1 MGYGYHLFVTWSLI
15 SVIAARYEDCER
27 PPSVSYANIRIED
40 EETAIR
46 AIYTC
51 LPGYE
56 LRGPSEVV
64 CDLDTDEWITEIP
77 ECIRQSDSN
86 EMNAENANKKRKQS
100 DIIEDRSVSADL
112 VATLDMS
119 CVQAKVKAPEIRHGY
134 IQKYD
139 RRRRGDNVFLVASY
153 SCNDNFELED
163 SEINTLYCSDRKWV
177 GELPLCISLG
187 EYVEEED
194 EEEYGDYDNG
204 DEDDGED
211 DGVVREKTPRPVI
224 PAPTP
229 LAPTSESLPVSSSE
243 VGHEVESDLI
253 KFSTEANIVVEP
265 TQDPYTPRI
274 LDENCGSNKGGCSQN
289 CERLLY
295 PGENEPRLRCSCHEG
310 FSLDPYDY
318 STCHDINECLLG
330 NGGCEQV
337 CENLPGSFQC
347 TCKPGYQ
354 VDTFTGNTCIDINEC
369 LLRNGHG
376 PCHDTCHNHQPG
388 YRCSCDNLPGTQL
401 SADNHT
407 CADAGKCSQLNNG
420 GCSHTCLSL
429 SLGRVFCI
437 CPLGYRMMYDGK
449 NCEDINE
456 CEDPEKS
463 VECTAGCENTPGSYH
478 CIAINSNSAEENDL
492 NRTEIYTQISESTSP
507 AAILECAAGYRT
519 HDGRC
524 VDVDECSEMTHDC
537 EICLN
542 TEGSFQCSCSPGFY
556 LAADNKTCLDI
567 DECSIVV
574 EYNEDE
580 VPSRLCSHY
589 CENTIGGFVC
599 YCPPKYHLF
608 EDLRT
613 CVLDRCEDLNNRDLN
628 KTQCSH
634 DCNDLLEGS
643 YECLC
648 PEGYKLSEDGF
659 TCSEMEGICS
669 HSHGNELCSPG
680 TCQPAENE
688 MSFNCIC
695 PIGYVQNNHSCI
707 DIDECR
713 EKSHKCSHEC
723 VNIEGDYRCLCPEG
737 FKFRESSSNECEDI
751 DECQMRQDEVC
762 GGLQCVNYP
771 GTFKCVCYDGS
782 EPDEKSGLCESAVED
797 PCVNHPCSHECISD
811 GQTFV
816 CTCPENMTLENLG
829 RNCVVLDLCSI
840 NNNGC
845 EHICNSNE
853 QGTCSCYQGFRL
865 DDTGKSC
872 VDIDECEEGNGGC
885 HHLCTNF
892 AGGFNCSCHQ
902 GFDFLDEPLKNYC
915 FDVDECIT
923 GAHTCLSDMICENLN
938 GSFTCICP
946 SGYAVGLSL
955 DHTDFLSSYNSS
967 LNSSHSPA
975 CLDIDECS
983 IDNGECSHFCI
994 NLPGSYECTCP
1005 PGYLPS
1011 TENNRSCILFNA
1023 CLQQN
1028 GGCSHNC
1035 HHINGHTNCSCP
1047 KGLHLDSDEK
1057 TCLDIDEC
1065 LLTNNSCEHVCE
1077 NFFASYACSC
1087 RRGFTLASDNHSCL
1101 DINECVENFDNCSV
1115 ICINILGSYMCA
1127 CESGYELAEDQRS
1140 CLDVN
1145 ECLVGQHDCS
1155 HECINV
1161 EGGFECTC
1169 PDGYYLGSNRS
1180 LCLDVDECSTI
1191 DHDCSHKCVN
1201 TMGSYECICP
1211 SGSTLA
1217 EDGKSCI
1224 NSVCLINNGGCSHFC
1239 SIEIGCNCPAGW
1251 ALQDDR
1257 KTCYD
1262 INECLYNN
1270 GGCDFKCV
1278 NTDGSYECLCSDG
1291 VQQRIGESCLPVCPA
1306 GYKVSPNDPTRC
1318 VDINECLV
1326 SDICEFNC
1334 LNTNG
1339 SYECLCPSGFR
1350 LEDRRRCVDIDECD
1364 ENNGGCLGGQCLNHM
1379 GSFECKC
1386 SLGYRLADDR
1396 KTCVKHIEL
1405 RDECPVFEPPENAEI
1420 HCTKYRHKQR
1430 FFYNTRCKIWCKQG
1444 HRLVGPSQR
1453 YCNASGQWDDYHNL
1467 CLRMFVQFFC
1477 FVFSLLNSSLPHLAV
1492 VCPRLS
1498 QPMHGIVLPHSCT
1511 TGRTYVGERCR
1522 LQCNAGYVPVG
1533 KSVSICTQQ
1542 MQWSYN
1548 DPFECKPK
1556 EIETRMGSTN
1566 GFTPLPLPTVPTYD
1580 IATPFN
1586 NRSISGVGL
1595 TTNIV
1600 GGHRIRSPYIKCPR
1614 NTTVFLDA
1622 SERTTHVILQKPI
1635 TNMDY
1640 RYIQSSPAWTRN
1652 LEAHLSAG
1660 IHVVIFRGYDP
1671 ITGRRARCK
1680 TVIHIRYAESP
1691 QAVFCTPSFEV
1702 TLGENQAYRSVV
1714 WEEPRFESRYGGI
1727 KKVYKSR
1734 LPGELFGVGVHKV
1747 FYEATSE
1754 NGLGAQCEFKITVK
1768 KHLSSLEPQL
1778 NFNLE
1783 SAYTPTR
1790 THITMNG
1797 KNFFLYDQLIQI
1809 SFHTL
1814 APNFPANSFST
1825 KETSN
1830 SYPSNEN
1837 TKRKLKSCVVNKNL
1851 FKNHVYL
1858 APPQTEFKRNMFV
1871 SNWIQPA
1878 PKAYEGSGNSAHS
1891 HLPPLYVHTKS
1902 NDNTEPHTSEN
1913 SLDSILETIYS
1924 PPSTIPTAL
1933 NTANQIPASAEPP
1946 LISYHSNFRSNYNQ
1960 PRSYS
1965 TLVPN
1970 KSIHR
1975 NSVSIPTVHSSSTI
1989 DTIMTKAH
1997 VLPGHESFIICPGE
2011 EPVKVTNAKSVELPA
2026 NCILK
2031 NVRHNS
2037 FRQFVKRHSLAKVR
2051 HSYGYK

>member
-1 MGYGYHLFVTWSLI
+1 MAFNFLAFVS
-15 SVIAARYEDCER
+15 
-27 PPSVSYANIRIED
+27 
-40 EETAIR
+40 
-46 AIYTC
+46 
-51 LPGYE
+51 
-56 LRGPSEVV
+56 
-64 CDLDTDEWITEIP
+64 
-77 ECIRQSDSN
+77 
-86 EMNAENANKKRKQS
+86 
-100 DIIEDRSVSADL
+100 
-112 VATLDMS
+112 
-119 CVQAKVKAPEIRHGY
+119 
-134 IQKYD
+134 
-139 RRRRGDNVFLVASY
+139 
-153 SCNDNFELED
+153 
-163 SEINTLYCSDRKWV
+163 
-177 GELPLCISLG
+177 
-187 EYVEEED
+187 
-194 EEEYGDYDNG
+194 
-204 DEDDGED
+204 
-211 DGVVREKTPRPVI
+211 
-224 PAPTP
+224 
-229 LAPTSESLPVSSSE
+229 
-243 VGHEVESDLI
+243 
-253 KFSTEANIVVEP
+253 
-265 TQDPYTPRI
+265 
-274 LDENCGSNKGGCSQN
+274 
-289 CERLLY
+289 
-295 PGENEPRLRCSCHEG
+295 
-310 FSLDPYDY
+310 
-318 STCHDINECLLG
+318 
-330 NGGCEQV
+330 
-337 CENLPGSFQC
+337 
-347 TCKPGYQ
+347 
-354 VDTFTGNTCIDINEC
+354 
-369 LLRNGHG
+369 
-376 PCHDTCHNHQPG
+376 
-388 YRCSCDNLPGTQL
+388 
-401 SADNHT
+401 
-407 CADAGKCSQLNNG
+407 
-420 GCSHTCLSL
+420 
-429 SLGRVFCI
+429 
-437 CPLGYRMMYDGK
+437 
-449 NCEDINE
+449 DINE

-463 VECTAGCENTPGSYH
+463 AECTAGCENTPGSYH

-492 NRTEIYTQISESTSP
+492 SRTEIYTQISESTSP

-542 TEGSFQCSCSPGFY
+542 TEGSFQCSCYPGFY

-634 DCNDLLEGS
+634 HCNDLLEGS

-659 TCSEMEGICS
+659 TCSEMEDICS

-829 RNCVVLDLCSI
+829 RNCIVLDLCSI
-840 NNNGC
+840 NNNDC

-892 AGGFNCSCHQ
+892 AGGFNCTCHQ

-1005 PGYLPS
+1005 PGYLLS

-1047 KGLHLDSDEK
+1047 KGLHLDSEKK

-1291 VQQRIGESCLPVCPA
+1291 VQQRFGESCLPVCPA
-1306 GYKVSPNDPTRC
+1306 GYKVSPDDPTRC

-1339 SYECLCPSGFR
+1339 SYECLCPSGYR

-1714 WEEPRFESRYGGI
+1714 WEEPRFESRDGGI

-1734 LPGELFGVGVHKV
+1734 
-1747 FYEATSE
+1747 
-1754 NGLGAQCEFKITVK
+1754 
-1768 KHLSSLEPQL
+1768 
-1778 NFNLE
+1778 
-1783 SAYTPTR
+1783 
-1790 THITMNG
+1790 
-1797 KNFFLYDQLIQI
+1797 
-1809 SFHTL
+1809 
-1814 APNFPANSFST
+1814 
-1825 KETSN
+1825 
-1830 SYPSNEN
+1830 
-1837 TKRKLKSCVVNKNL
+1837 
-1851 FKNHVYL
+1851 
-1858 APPQTEFKRNMFV
+1858 V
-1871 SNWIQPA
+1871 S
-1878 PKAYEGSGNSAHS
+1878 
-1891 HLPPLYVHTKS
+1891 
-1902 NDNTEPHTSEN
+1902 
-1913 SLDSILETIYS
+1913 
-1924 PPSTIPTAL
+1924 L
-1933 NTANQIPASAEPP
+1933 NT
-1946 LISYHSNFRSNYNQ
+1946 
-1960 PRSYS
+1960 
-1965 TLVPN
+1965 
-1970 KSIHR
+1970 
-1975 NSVSIPTVHSSSTI
+1975 
-1989 DTIMTKAH
+1989 
-1997 VLPGHESFIICPGE
+1997 
-2011 EPVKVTNAKSVELPA
+2011 
-2026 NCILK
+2026 
-2031 NVRHNS
+2031 
-2037 FRQFVKRHSLAKVR
+2037 
-2051 HSYGYK
+2051 

>member
-1 MGYGYHLFVTWSLI
+1 MGYGYHLLLTLSLI

-27 PPSVSYANIRIED
+27 PPSVNYANIRIED

-51 LPGYE
+51 LSGYE
-56 LRGPSEVV
+56 LKGPSEVV

-100 DIIEDRSVSADL
+100 DIVEDRSVSADL

-134 IQKYD
+134 VQKYD

-153 SCNDNFELED
+153 SCNEHFELED

-177 GELPLCISLG
+177 GELPVCISLG

-224 PAPTP
+224 REPPN
-229 LAPTSESLPVSSSE
+229 ESPPSSSSE
-243 VGHEVESDLI
+243 DGHKVEGDLTEV
-253 KFSTEANIVVEP
+253 STEANIVVEP

-274 LDENCGSNKGGCSQN
+274 LDEECGANKGGCSQM

-347 TCKPGYQ
+347 TCEPGYQ
-354 VDTFTGNTCIDINEC
+354 LDTFTGTTCI
-369 LLRNGHG
+369 
-376 PCHDTCHNHQPG
+376 
-388 YRCSCDNLPGTQL
+388 
-401 SADNHT
+401 
-407 CADAGKCSQLNNG
+407 
-420 GCSHTCLSL
+420 
-429 SLGRVFCI
+429 
-437 CPLGYRMMYDGK
+437 
-449 NCEDINE
+449 DINE

-478 CIAINSNSAEENDL
+478 CIAINSHSAEENDL
-492 NRTEIYTQISESTSP
+492 IRTEVYTKISESTSP
-507 AAILECAAGYRT
+507 VATLECAAGYRALNG
-519 HDGRC
+519 HC

-542 TEGSFQCSCSPGFY
+542 TDGGFQCSCSPGFY
-556 LAADNKTCLDI
+556 LAVDNRTCLDI

-574 EYNEDE
+574 EYNENE

-613 CVLDRCEDLNNRDLN
+613 CVLDRCEDLNSHDLN

-634 DCNDLLEGS
+634 DCNDLLDGS

-648 PEGYKLSEDGF
+648 AEGYKLSEDGF
-659 TCSEMEGICS
+659 TCSEIDDICS
-669 HSHGNELCSPG
+669 HSHGNERCSPG
-680 TCQPAENE
+680 TCQPTENE
-688 MSFNCIC
+688 TSFNCIC

-713 EKSHKCSHEC
+713 EESHKCSHEC

-737 FKFRESSSNECEDI
+737 FKFRESSTNECEDI
-751 DECQMRQDEVC
+751 DECQVQNEIC
-762 GGLQCVNYP
+762 GSLQCVNYP

-782 EPDEKSGLCESAVED
+782 EPDENTGLCESAVED
-797 PCVNHPCSHECISD
+797 PCVNHPCSHGCISD

-829 RNCVVLDLCSI
+829 QNCIGLDLCSI
-840 NNNGC
+840 NNNDC
-845 EHICNSNE
+845 EHICNSDE
-853 QGTCSCYQGFRL
+853 HGMCSCYQGFRL
-865 DDTGKSC
+865 DDTGKTC

-892 AGGFNCSCHQ
+892 AG
-902 GFDFLDEPLKNYC
+902 
-915 FDVDECIT
+915 
-923 GAHTCLSDMICENLN
+923 
-938 GSFTCICP
+938 
-946 SGYAVGLSL
+946 
-955 DHTDFLSSYNSS
+955 SY
-967 LNSSHSPA
+967 
-975 CLDIDECS
+975 I
-983 IDNGECSHFCI
+983 
-994 NLPGSYECTCP
+994 
-1005 PGYLPS
+1005 
-1011 TENNRSCILFNA
+1011 
-1023 CLQQN
+1023 
-1028 GGCSHNC
+1028 
-1035 HHINGHTNCSCP
+1035 
-1047 KGLHLDSDEK
+1047 
-1057 TCLDIDEC
+1057 
-1065 LLTNNSCEHVCE
+1065 
-1077 NFFASYACSC
+1077 
-1087 RRGFTLASDNHSCL
+1087 
-1101 DINECVENFDNCSV
+1101 
-1115 ICINILGSYMCA
+1115 CA

-1155 HECINV
+1155 HECINI

-1169 PDGYYLGSNRS
+1169 PNGYYLSSNRS
-1180 LCLDVDECSTI
+1180 LCLDMDECSTT
-1191 DHDCSHKCVN
+1191 DHGCSHKCVN
-1201 TMGSYECICP
+1201 TMGSYECVCP
-1211 SGSTLA
+1211 SESTLA

-1224 NSVCLINNGGCSHFC
+1224 NSACLINNGGCSHFC

-1262 INECLYNN
+1262 INECLYKN

-1278 NTDGSYECLCSDG
+1278 NTEGSYECLCPDG
-1291 VQQRIGESCLPVCPA
+1291 VQQRIGESCLPICPA
-1306 GYKVSPNDPTRC
+1306 GYTVSPDDPTRC

-1326 SDICEFNC
+1326 PDICEFGC
-1334 LNTNG
+1334 LNING
-1339 SYECLCPSGFR
+1339 SYDCLCPSGYR

-1364 ENNGGCLGGQCLNHM
+1364 ENNGRCLGGQCINHM

-1386 SLGYRLADDR
+1386 SSGYRLADDR
-1396 KTCVKHIEL
+1396 KTCEKRIEL

-1430 FFYNTRCKIWCKQG
+1430 LFYNTRCKIWCKQKY
-1444 HRLVGPSQR
+1444 RLVGPSQR
-1453 YCNASGQWDDYHNL
+1453 YCNASGQWDDYQNL
-1467 CLRMFVQFFC
+1467 CL
-1477 FVFSLLNSSLPHLAV
+1477 PV
-1492 VCPRLS
+1492 VCPPLS

-1533 KSVSICTQQ
+1533 KSVSMCTQQ

-1586 NRSISGVGL
+1586 NRSLSGVGL
-1595 TTNIV
+1595 TTNIG
-1600 GGHRIRSPYIKCPR
+1600 GGHGIRSPYIKCPR

-1640 RYIQSSPAWTRN
+1640 RYIQSSPAWTRD

-1680 TVIHIRYAESP
+1680 TVINVRYAESP

-1714 WEEPRFESRYGGI
+1714 WEEPRFESKDAGI
-1727 KKVYKSR
+1727 KIVYKSR

-1754 NGLGAQCEFKITVK
+1754 NGLVAQCEFKITVK
-1768 KHLSSLEPQL
+1768 KHSSNLETQL

-1790 THITMNG
+1790 THITMN
-1797 KNFFLYDQLIQI
+1797 
-1809 SFHTL
+1809 
-1814 APNFPANSFST
+1814 APNFPASSFAT

-1837 TKRKLKSCVVNKNL
+1837 TKLPS
-1851 FKNHVYL
+1851 
-1858 APPQTEFKRNMFV
+1858 QTEFKRNKFI
-1871 SNWIQPA
+1871 SNWVQPA
-1878 PKAYEGSGNSAHS
+1878 PKAYEASGKSVQP
-1891 HLPPLYVHTKS
+1891 HLPPLYTRTKF
-1902 NDNTEPHTSEN
+1902 NDNTEPHPSEN

-1933 NTANQIPASAEPP
+1933 NTANQFSASAEPA
-1946 LISYHSNFRSNYNQ
+1946 LISHHSNFRPNYNQ
-1960 PRSYS
+1960 PRLYS

-1970 KSIHR
+1970 KPIHT

-1989 DTIMTKAH
+1989 DTIMTRAH
-1997 VLPGHESFIICPGE
+1997 LLPGHESFIICPGE